1 MPFGSVAIVNTL
13 SIVNVALS
21 LMTDPSLLERIVD
34 LLSALSVVHPGLLE
48 QAVPRLVEWF
58 NQLLRSP
65 SPSGTQLTTCISLAL
80 VDITKACLCWSE
92 YQKLL
97 SEGLLRQLV
106 AVCVMSRDVIEPVLD
121 NIATILSLYTQQADD
136 R

>member
-1 MPFGSVAIVNTL
+1 MA
-13 SIVNVALS
+13 
-21 LMTDPSLLERIVD
+21 DPSVLERTVD
-34 LLSALSVVHPGLLE
+34 LLSALSVVHPSLLE

-58 NQLLRSP
+58 DQLQRSP
-65 SPSGTQLTTCISLAL
+65 SPSSTQLTTCISLAL

-97 SEGLLRQLV
+97 KDGLLWQLV
-106 AVCVMSRDVIEPVLD
+106 AVCVMSRDVVELVLD